1 MSNTFK
7 ASDTPLKSADYFVQ
21 EVSGE
26 YQLVREKDMQ
36 GIFINHQAIVILE
49 LCDGTRTV
57 TKIKNL
63 LKEAYPDAAE
73 DIPSDVDDSLN
84 LLLGHGAASLAKKK
98 SANS

>member
-1 MSNTFK
+1 MPK
-7 ASDTPLKSADYFVQ
+7 KIKPSDTPLKSEQYFVQ
-21 EVSGE
+21 EIDGE

-36 GIFINHQAIVILE
+36 GIFVNHQAIIILE

-73 DIPSDVDDSLN
+73 DISTDVNDSLSI
-84 LLLGHGAASLAKKK
+84 LLGHGAVSLVTKK
-98 SANS
+98 SARG